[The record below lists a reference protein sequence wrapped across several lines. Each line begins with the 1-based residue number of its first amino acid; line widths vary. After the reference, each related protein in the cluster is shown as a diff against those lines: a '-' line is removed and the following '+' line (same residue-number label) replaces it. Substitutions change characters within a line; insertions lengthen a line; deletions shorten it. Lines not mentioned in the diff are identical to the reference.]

1 MIKFF
6 RRVRYNLL
14 DNPQSSWSRTT
25 RYLLYAI
32 GEICLVVI
40 GILIALKINNWN
52 EYQKAKIF
60 EREILTQIRAN
71 LIKDKLTLDNIY
83 QNTSNALNASDN
95 ILNPAVS
102 NIHPDSIQYW
112 LGDIIQF
119 DRFQPLTNSYEAL
132 KSKGIDLISNKQL
145 RFLIGTYY
153 DDEINH
159 LIKTLGDIELTFNN
173 DWVPIM
179 KEHLVSFK
187 FKSSAV
193 FDDMSMVQKSS
204 VARRLLILNRD
215 NLYEAS
221 LRIERVRNHLLKIQA
236 IVNEELKSQ

>member
-6 RRVRYNLL
+6 RRIRYNLL

-32 GEICLVVI
+32 GEILLVVI

-52 EYQKAKIF
+52 EYQKGRIF

-83 QNTSNALNASDN
+83 QNTSNAIIASDN
-95 ILNPAVS
+95 ILNPAES
-102 NIHPDSIQYW
+102 NPNPDSIQYW
-112 LGDIIQF
+112 LGDILQF

-145 RFLIGTYY
+145 RFLMGTYY

-159 LIKTLGDIELTFNN
+159 LIKGLGDIELTFNN

-179 KEHLVSFK
+179 KDHIVSFR
-187 FKSSAV
+187 FKSSVV
-193 FDDMSMVQKSS
+193 FDDMSMVQKDSK
-204 VARRLLILNRD
+204 ARRLIILNRD
-215 NLYEAS
+215 NFNAAKT
-221 LRIERVRNHLLKIQA
+221 RVERVRNHILKIQA
-236 IVNEELKSQ
+236 IINEELNP